1 MPTLR
6 QTAVFLLRWTIVGLA
21 CAGVLLLIRPGLLGN
36 TTTAAPSDGAVPP
49 AATPASRNARS
60 PTPCG
65 APAPRSSTSIR
76 RAWSTLPPPDPPGA
90 NPLLQQHLPAVRQRV
105 EGSLGSGVIV
115 DGAGHIITNHHVV
128 QGADEIRVQ
137 LADGRIATP
146 EIVGMDPDT
155 DLAILRVPIK
165 DPPVMPMGRSDELR
179 AGDVVLAIG
188 NPFGLSQTVTQG
200 IVSAT
205 GRGRLGVTDFE
216 DFIQTDAAIN
226 FGNSGGALINTQG
239 ELIGINTAVLA
250 QNLGTD
256 GISFAIPVNMV
267 RGVMDQILAHGR
279 VRRGW
284 LGVQS
289 EEVPRATAAALGIDP
304 PAALRISNVTPHGPA
319 ALVGLRRDDL
329 VTHLNGQPILNA
341 QEALNR
347 VAAMAPGSSLNIQAR
362 RGAQRLTFK
371 ATLEE
376 RPPRS
381 AATGRRL
388 ARHALDARAR
398 AARASL
404 RCTRNRDRCGRCGGS
419 RSRPAR
425 PAPPAPGSPKHA
437 DPSPSPAQPST
448 SARRG

>member
-1 MPTLR
+1 VPTLR
-6 QTAVFLLRWTIVGLA
+6 QTAAFLLRWTIVGLA
-21 CAGVLLLIRPGLLGN
+21 GAGVLLLIRPGLIGN
-36 TTTAAPSDGAVPP
+36 TTTAASSSGAVPTADAGEQRRSFADAVHRAGP
-49 AATPASRNARS
+49 AVVNIYTARVVDASAR
-60 PTPCG
+60 PQG
-65 APAPRSSTSIR
+65 
-76 RAWSTLPPPDPPGA
+76 G
-90 NPLLQQHLPAVRQRV
+90 NPLLQQHVPAVRQRV

-115 DGAGHIITNHHVV
+115 DSAGHIVTNFHVV

-137 LADGRIATP
+137 LADGRVATP
-146 EIVGMDPDT
+146 EIVGKDPDT

-165 DPPVMPMGRSDELR
+165 DPPVMAMGRSDELR

-226 FGNSGGALINTQG
+226 FGNSGGALINTDG

-289 EEVPRATAAALGIDP
+289 EEVPRSTAAALGIDP
-304 PAALRISNVTPHGPA
+304 PAALRISKVEPNGPA
-319 ALVGLRRDDL
+319 ALVGLRPDDL
-329 VTHLNGQPILNA
+329 VTHLNGLPILNG

-347 VAAMAPGSSLNIQAR
+347 VAAMPPGSLLNIQAR
-362 RGAQRLTFK
+362 RGAQRLTFR

-376 RPPRS
+376 RPPRTERQS
-381 AATGRRL
+381 
-388 ARHALDARAR
+388 
-398 AARASL
+398 
-404 RCTRNRDRCGRCGGS
+404 GG
-419 RSRPAR
+419 
-425 PAPPAPGSPKHA
+425 
-437 DPSPSPAQPST
+437 
-448 SARRG
+448 

>member
-6 QTAVFLLRWTIVGLA
+6 QTALFLLRWTVVGLA
-21 CAGVLLLIRPGLLGN
+21 CASVVLLIRPGLVGN
-36 TTTAAPSDGAVPP
+36 ATTAASSTGAVPP
-49 AATPASRNARS
+49 GNANEPQRSFADAVGRAGPAVVNIYTARVVDAS
-60 PTPCG
+60 ARP
-65 APAPRSSTSIR
+65 S
-76 RAWSTLPPPDPPGA
+76 GA
-90 NPLLQQHLPAVRQRV
+90 NPLLRQQLPAVRQRV
-105 EGSLGSGVIV
+105 EGSLGSGVLV
-115 DGAGHIITNHHVV
+115 DGSGHIITNHHVV

-137 LADGRIATP
+137 LADGRIAMP

-267 RGVMDQILAHGR
+267 RGVMDQIIAHGR

-284 LGVQS
+284 LGVDS

-304 PAALRISNVTPHGPA
+304 PAALRISNVIPRGPA
-319 ALVGLRRDDL
+319 ELVGLRRDDL
-329 VTHLNGQPILNA
+329 VTHLNGQPILSA

-362 RGAQRLTFK
+362 RGAQRLTFN

-376 RPPRS
+376 RPPR
-381 AATGRRL
+381 
-388 ARHALDARAR
+388 RAR
-398 AARASL
+398 QA
-404 RCTRNRDRCGRCGGS
+404 GG
-419 RSRPAR
+419 
-425 PAPPAPGSPKHA
+425 
-437 DPSPSPAQPST
+437 
-448 SARRG
+448 

>member
-1 MPTLR
+1 VPTLR
-6 QTAVFLLRWTIVGLA
+6 QTALFLLRWTVVGLA
-21 CAGVLLLIRPGLLGN
+21 CAGVVLLIRPGLVGN
-36 TTTAAPSDGAVPP
+36 TTTAASSNGAVPP
-49 AATPASRNARS
+49 GNVSEPQRSFADAVGRAGPAVVNIYTARVVDAS
-60 PTPCG
+60 ARP
-65 APAPRSSTSIR
+65 S
-76 RAWSTLPPPDPPGA
+76 GA
-90 NPLLQQHLPAVRQRV
+90 NPLLRQHLPAVRQRV
-105 EGSLGSGVIV
+105 EGSLGSGVLV
-115 DGAGHIITNHHVV
+115 DGSGHIITNHHVI

-137 LADGRIATP
+137 LADGRIAMP

-284 LGVQS
+284 LGVES

-304 PAALRISNVTPHGPA
+304 PAALRISNVTPRGPA
-319 ALVGLRRDDL
+319 ELVGLQRDDL
-329 VTHLNGQPILNA
+329 VTHLNGQPILSA

-362 RGAQRLTFK
+362 RGAQRLTFN

-381 AATGRRL
+381 ARQA
-388 ARHALDARAR
+388 
-398 AARASL
+398 
-404 RCTRNRDRCGRCGGS
+404 GG
-419 RSRPAR
+419 
-425 PAPPAPGSPKHA
+425 
-437 DPSPSPAQPST
+437 
-448 SARRG
+448 

>member
-1 MPTLR
+1 VPTLR

-21 CAGVLLLIRPGLLGN
+21 CAGALLLIRPGLLG
-36 TTTAAPSDGAVPP
+36 TTMTAAPTSAAAPSGGASEPQ
-49 AATPASRNARS
+49 RS
-60 PTPCG
+60 F
-65 APAPRSSTSIR
+65 ADAVR
-76 RAWSTLPPPDPPGA
+76 RAGPAVVNIYTARVVDASAARPSGA

-115 DGAGHIITNHHVV
+115 DGAGHVITNHHVV

-155 DLAILRVPIK
+155 DLAILRVPIQ

-267 RGVMDQILAHGR
+267 RGVMDQIIAHGR

-289 EEVPRATAAALGIDP
+289 EDVPRARAAALGIDP
-304 PAALRISNVTPHGPA
+304 PGALRINSVDPHGPA

-329 VTHLNGQPILNA
+329 VTHLNGQPILNG

-347 VAAMAPGSSLNIQAR
+347 VAAMAPGSLLNIQAR
-362 RGAQRLTFK
+362 RGAQRLTFR

-376 RPPRS
+376 RPPRNQRQ
-381 AATGRRL
+381 A
-388 ARHALDARAR
+388 
-398 AARASL
+398 
-404 RCTRNRDRCGRCGGS
+404 GG
-419 RSRPAR
+419 
-425 PAPPAPGSPKHA
+425 
-437 DPSPSPAQPST
+437 
-448 SARRG
+448 

>member
-1 MPTLR
+1 VPTLR
-6 QTAVFLLRWTIVGLA
+6 QTASFLLRWTIVGLA
-21 CAGVLLLIRPGLLGN
+21 CAGVLLLFRPGLLG
-36 TTTAAPSDGAVPP
+36 TATTAASSNMTP
-49 AATPASRNARS
+49 AAEGPEPRRSFADAVGRAGPAVVNIYTARVVDAAGRPS
-60 PTPCG
+60 G
-65 APAPRSSTSIR
+65 
-76 RAWSTLPPPDPPGA
+76 G

-115 DGAGHIITNHHVV
+115 DSAGHIITNFHVV

-146 EIVGMDPDT
+146 EIVGKDPDT
-155 DLAILRVPIK
+155 DLAVLRVPIK
-165 DPPVMPMGRSDELR
+165 DPPVMAMGRSDDLR

-267 RGVMDQILAHGR
+267 RGVMDQIIAHGR

-284 LGVQS
+284 LGVSS

-304 PAALRISNVTPHGPA
+304 PAALRISRVDPNGPA
-319 ALVGLRRDDL
+319 ASVGLRPDDL

-347 VAAMAPGSSLNIQAR
+347 VAAMAPGSLLNIQAR
-362 RGAQRLTFK
+362 RGAQRLTFR

-376 RPPRS
+376 RPPRTERQ
-381 AATGRRL
+381 A
-388 ARHALDARAR
+388 
-398 AARASL
+398 
-404 RCTRNRDRCGRCGGS
+404 GG
-419 RSRPAR
+419 
-425 PAPPAPGSPKHA
+425 
-437 DPSPSPAQPST
+437 
-448 SARRG
+448 

>member
-1 MPTLR
+1 MSTLR

-21 CAGVLLLIRPGLLGN
+21 CAGVVLLIRPGLIASSQIRNG
-36 TTTAAPSDGAVPP
+36 TTAASSNSAALPGDSAEPRRSFADAV
-49 AATPASRNARS
+49 
-60 PTPCG
+60 
-65 APAPRSSTSIR
+65 R
-76 RAWSTLPPPDPPGA
+76 RAGPAVVNIYTARVVDASTARPSGA
-90 NPLLQQHLPAVRQRV
+90 NPLLREHPPAVRQRV

-115 DGAGHIITNHHVV
+115 DEAGHVITNHHVV

-155 DLAILRVPIK
+155 DLAVLRVPLK

-226 FGNSGGALINTQG
+226 FGNSGGALINTEG

-267 RGVMDQILAHGR
+267 RGVMDQIIAHGR

-284 LGVQS
+284 LGVTSQ
-289 EEVPRATAAALGIDP
+289 EVPRAEAAALGIDP
-304 PAALRISNVTPHGPA
+304 PAALRISDVVPHGPA
-319 ALVGLRRDDL
+319 ALVGIQRDDL
-329 VTHLNGQPILNA
+329 VTHFNGQPIVNA

-347 VAAMAPGSSLNIQAR
+347 VAAMAPGSLLNIQAR

-376 RPPRS
+376 RPPR
-381 AATGRRL
+381 G
-388 ARHALDARAR
+388 
-398 AARASL
+398 
-404 RCTRNRDRCGRCGGS
+404 DRQAGG
-419 RSRPAR
+419 
-425 PAPPAPGSPKHA
+425 
-437 DPSPSPAQPST
+437 
-448 SARRG
+448 

>member
-1 MPTLR
+1 VPTLR
-6 QTAVFLLRWTIVGLA
+6 QTALFLLRWTIVGLA
-21 CAGVLLLIRPGLLGN
+21 CAGVVLLIRPGLVGN
-36 TTTAAPSDGAVPP
+36 TTTAASNNGAVPP
-49 AATPASRNARS
+49 GNASEPQRS
-60 PTPCG
+60 F
-65 APAPRSSTSIR
+65 ADAVR
-76 RAWSTLPPPDPPGA
+76 RAGPAVVNIYTARVVDASARPLGA
-90 NPLLQQHLPAVRQRV
+90 NPLVRQHLPAVRQRV
-105 EGSLGSGVIV
+105 EGSLGSGVLV
-115 DGAGHIITNHHVV
+115 DGSGHIITNHHVI

-137 LADGRIATP
+137 LADGRIAMP

-284 LGVQS
+284 LGVES
-289 EEVPRATAAALGIDP
+289 EEVPQATAAALGIDP
-304 PAALRISNVTPHGPA
+304 PAALRISNVTPRGPA
-319 ALVGLRRDDL
+319 ELVGLQRDDL
-329 VTHLNGQPILNA
+329 VTHLNGQPILSA

-362 RGAQRLTFK
+362 RGAQRLTFN

-381 AATGRRL
+381 ARQA
-388 ARHALDARAR
+388 
-398 AARASL
+398 
-404 RCTRNRDRCGRCGGS
+404 GG
-419 RSRPAR
+419 
-425 PAPPAPGSPKHA
+425 
-437 DPSPSPAQPST
+437 
-448 SARRG
+448 

>member
-1 MPTLR
+1 MASVPTLR
-6 QTAVFLLRWTIVGLA
+6 QTLVFLVQWAVVGLA
-21 CAGVLLLIRPGLLGN
+21 AAALLLAVRPRLSGEPAERVPASVG
-36 TTTAAPSDGAVPP
+36 TITVAVPP
-49 AATPASRNARS
+49 QGP
-60 PTPCG
+60 PTPRSFANAVARAG
-65 APAPRSSTSIR
+65 PAVVNIYTARIVSAPSGSV
-76 RAWSTLPPPDPPGA
+76 G
-90 NPLLQQHLPAVRQRV
+90 NPLLRQNLPAVRQRV

-115 DGAGHIITNHHVV
+115 DAQGHLVTNHHVI

-146 EIVGMDPDT
+146 TIVGTDPDT
-155 DLAILRVPIK
+155 DLAVLRV
-165 DPPVMPMGRSDELR
+165 DLQNAPVMPMGRSNELR

-226 FGNSGGALINTQG
+226 FGNSGGALINTDG

-267 RGVMDQILAHGR
+267 RGVMDQILEYGR

-284 LGVQS
+284 LGVSS
-289 EEVPRATAAALGIDP
+289 EEVPRATAAAMGLDP
-304 PAALRISNVTPHGPA
+304 PAALRITNVDPRGPA
-319 ALVGLRRDDL
+319 ATVGLRRDDL
-329 VTHLNGQPILNA
+329 VTHLNGQPIVNA

-347 VAAMAPGSSLNIQAR
+347 VAALAPGSVLEISAR
-362 RGAQRLTFK
+362 RGSQHLDLK

-376 RPPRS
+376 RPPR
-381 AATGRRL
+381 G
-388 ARHALDARAR
+388 ARQ
-398 AARASL
+398 S
-404 RCTRNRDRCGRCGGS
+404 GS
-419 RSRPAR
+419 
-425 PAPPAPGSPKHA
+425 
-437 DPSPSPAQPST
+437 
-448 SARRG
+448 

>member
-1 MPTLR
+1 VPTLR
-6 QTAVFLLRWTIVGLA
+6 QTALFLLRWTVVGLA
-21 CAGVLLLIRPGLLGN
+21 CASVVLLIRPGLVGN
-36 TTTAAPSDGAVPP
+36 ATTAA
-49 AATPASRNARS
+49 
-60 PTPCG
+60 
-65 APAPRSSTSIR
+65 SSTGALSPGNASEPQR
-76 RAWSTLPPPDPPGA
+76 SFADAVGRAGPAVVNIYTARVVDASARPSGA
-90 NPLLQQHLPAVRQRV
+90 NPLLRQQLPAVRQRV
-105 EGSLGSGVIV
+105 EGSLGSGVLV
-115 DGAGHIITNHHVV
+115 DGSGHIITNHHVV

-137 LADGRIATP
+137 LADGRIAMP

-267 RGVMDQILAHGR
+267 RGVMDQIIAHGR

-284 LGVQS
+284 LGVES

-304 PAALRISNVTPHGPA
+304 PAALRISNVTPRGPA
-319 ALVGLRRDDL
+319 ELVGLQRDDL
-329 VTHLNGQPILNA
+329 VTHLNGQPILSA

-362 RGAQRLTFK
+362 RGAQRLTFN

-381 AATGRRL
+381 ARQA
-388 ARHALDARAR
+388 
-398 AARASL
+398 
-404 RCTRNRDRCGRCGGS
+404 GG
-419 RSRPAR
+419 
-425 PAPPAPGSPKHA
+425 
-437 DPSPSPAQPST
+437 
-448 SARRG
+448 

>member
-6 QTAVFLLRWTIVGLA
+6 QTLVFLLRWTIVGLA
-21 CAGVLLLIRPGLLGN
+21 GASVLLLIRPRLIGSA
-36 TTTAAPSDGAVPP
+36 TTVASSDVASVPTGPGEPQRSFADAV
-49 AATPASRNARS
+49 
-60 PTPCG
+60 
-65 APAPRSSTSIR
+65 R
-76 RAWSTLPPPDPPGA
+76 RAGPAVVNIYTARMVRAARPSTG

-115 DGAGHIITNHHVV
+115 DPDGHIITNHHVV

-146 EIVGMDPDT
+146 SIVGMDPDT
-155 DLAILRVPIK
+155 DLAILRVDLK
-165 DPPVMPMGRSDELR
+165 DPPVMPMGRSNGLR

-226 FGNSGGALINTQG
+226 FGNSGGALINTDG

-267 RGVMDQILAHGR
+267 RGVMDQILDHGR

-284 LGVQS
+284 LGVSS

-304 PAALRISNVTPHGPA
+304 PAALRISNVDPRGPA
-319 ALVGLRRDDL
+319 ARVGLQRDDL

-347 VAAMAPGSSLNIQAR
+347 VAAMAPGSILNIQAR
-362 RGAQRLTFK
+362 RGAQRLNLK

-376 RPPRS
+376 RPPR
-381 AATGRRL
+381 G
-388 ARHALDARAR
+388 ARQA
-398 AARASL
+398 
-404 RCTRNRDRCGRCGGS
+404 GG
-419 RSRPAR
+419 
-425 PAPPAPGSPKHA
+425 PPSG
-437 DPSPSPAQPST
+437 
-448 SARRG
+448 

>member
-21 CAGVLLLIRPGLLGN
+21 GAGVLLLIRPGLIGN
-36 TTTAAPSDGAVPP
+36 TTTAASSSGAVPMP
-49 AATPASRNARS
+49 TPASSVARS
-60 PTPCG
+60 RTPC
-65 APAPRSSTSIR
+65 AVPDPRSSTSTQR
-76 RAWSTLPPPDPPGA
+76 GSSTRPPAAQGG
-90 NPLLQQHLPAVRQRV
+90 NPLLQQHVPAVRQRV

-115 DGAGHIITNHHVV
+115 DSAGHIVTNFHVV

-137 LADGRIATP
+137 LADGRVATP
-146 EIVGMDPDT
+146 EIVGKDPDT

-165 DPPVMPMGRSDELR
+165 DPPVMAMGRSDELR

-226 FGNSGGALINTQG
+226 FGNSGGALINTDG

-289 EEVPRATAAALGIDP
+289 EEVPRSTAAALGIDP
-304 PAALRISNVTPHGPA
+304 PAALRISKVEPNGPA
-319 ALVGLRRDDL
+319 ALVGLRPDDL
-329 VTHLNGQPILNA
+329 VTHLNGLPILNG

-347 VAAMAPGSSLNIQAR
+347 VAAMPPGSLLNIQAR
-362 RGAQRLTFK
+362 RGAQRLTFR

-376 RPPRS
+376 RPPRTERQ
-381 AATGRRL
+381 A
-388 ARHALDARAR
+388 
-398 AARASL
+398 
-404 RCTRNRDRCGRCGGS
+404 GG
-419 RSRPAR
+419 
-425 PAPPAPGSPKHA
+425 
-437 DPSPSPAQPST
+437 
-448 SARRG
+448 

>member
-1 MPTLR
+1 VPTLR
-6 QTAVFLLRWTIVGLA
+6 QTALFLLRWTIVGLA
-21 CAGVLLLIRPGLLGN
+21 CAGVVLLIRPGLVGN
-36 TTTAAPSDGAVPP
+36 TTTAASNNGAVPP
-49 AATPASRNARS
+49 GNASEPQRS
-60 PTPCG
+60 F
-65 APAPRSSTSIR
+65 ADAVR
-76 RAWSTLPPPDPPGA
+76 RAGPAVVNIYTARVVDASARPSGA
-90 NPLLQQHLPAVRQRV
+90 NPLLRQHLPAVRQRV
-105 EGSLGSGVIV
+105 EGSLGSGVLV
-115 DGAGHIITNHHVV
+115 DGSGHIITNHHVI

-137 LADGRIATP
+137 LADGRIAMP

-284 LGVQS
+284 LGVES

-304 PAALRISNVTPHGPA
+304 PAALRISNVTPRGPA
-319 ALVGLRRDDL
+319 ELVGLQRDDL
-329 VTHLNGQPILNA
+329 VTHLNGQPILSA

-362 RGAQRLTFK
+362 RGAQRLTFN

-381 AATGRRL
+381 ARQA
-388 ARHALDARAR
+388 
-398 AARASL
+398 
-404 RCTRNRDRCGRCGGS
+404 GG
-419 RSRPAR
+419 
-425 PAPPAPGSPKHA
+425 
-437 DPSPSPAQPST
+437 
-448 SARRG
+448 

>member
-21 CAGVLLLIRPGLLGN
+21 CAGALLLLRPGLIGN
-36 TTTAAPSDGAVPP
+36 STTAASSSAVTAPVEAIGEP
-49 AATPASRNARS
+49 RRS
-60 PTPCG
+60 F
-65 APAPRSSTSIR
+65 ADAVR
-76 RAWSTLPPPDPPGA
+76 RAGPAVVNIYTARVVDASAAKPSGA
-90 NPLLQQHLPAVRQRV
+90 NPLLRQHLPAVRRRV

-115 DGAGHIITNHHVV
+115 DAAGHVITNHHVV

-165 DPPVMPMGRSDELR
+165 GPPVMPMGRSDELR

-226 FGNSGGALINTQG
+226 FGNSGGALINTDG

-284 LGVQS
+284 LGVTS

-304 PAALRISNVTPHGPA
+304 PAALRISEVAAKGPA
-319 ALVGLRRDDL
+319 AVVGLRRDDL
-329 VTHLNGQPILNA
+329 VTHLNGQPIVNA
-341 QEALNR
+341 TEALNR
-347 VAAMAPGSSLNIQAR
+347 VAAMAPGSLLNIQAR
-362 RGAQRLTFK
+362 RGGQRLTFK

-376 RPPRS
+376 RPPR
-381 AATGRRL
+381 G
-388 ARHALDARAR
+388 
-398 AARASL
+398 
-404 RCTRNRDRCGRCGGS
+404 DRQAGG
-419 RSRPAR
+419 
-425 PAPPAPGSPKHA
+425 
-437 DPSPSPAQPST
+437 
-448 SARRG
+448 